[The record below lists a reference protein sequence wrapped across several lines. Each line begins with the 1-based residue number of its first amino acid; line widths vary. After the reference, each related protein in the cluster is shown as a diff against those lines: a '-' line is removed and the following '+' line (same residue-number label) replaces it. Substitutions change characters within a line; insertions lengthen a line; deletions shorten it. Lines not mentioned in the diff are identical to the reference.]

1 MTDLDRRRR
10 GDDAIRTSERHL
22 ELIIDTIPAL
32 AWSARPDGS
41 AEFLNQQYLDFIGLS
56 ADQAVD
62 WNWMSA
68 VHPDDLAGLAATW
81 QRVLASEAPGEAE
94 ARLRRH
100 DGDYRWFL
108 LRANPRRDE
117 KRNIVKWY
125 AVNTDIDDRKRAEAD
140 LRQSYDSFA
149 EAQRLG
155 KTGSF
160 IADIVADEHVW
171 SDELYR
177 ICEFDP
183 GTKITKNWAR
193 ELIHPE
199 DVASFEAGFAQSLG
213 GADFDLTFRIVTRSG
228 KVKHLH
234 AVANLIGRVEGRPL
248 FIGAIQDVTDS
259 RIAEAALGKS
269 ERKFRLLVE
278 TIPALV
284 WRSTPEGELDY
295 LNQRAIDY
303 LGHTTQS
310 LSGGRWLELVHPDH
324 RDSTL
329 RRWLEAVTT
338 GSHYEDVY
346 KLRRADGEYRWIQSV
361 GEPFHDVEGRIA
373 HWYGLV
379 IDIEDR
385 KRAEIEL
392 RRAYDS
398 FSDAQRLSKTG
409 SFITDLRGDDHNW
422 SEEAYRI
429 FEFDPGT
436 KVTVRRIRDA
446 IHPDDLT
453 AFDSVVARGMTGGN
467 VTFAFRVVTAR
478 DSLKHVRG
486 VAHVIE
492 EVEGRPMFVGA
503 LQDVTESVV
512 AEEAER
518 TRIARELHDTL
529 LQTVQG
535 VSLYVGAALHEVTP
549 DSPIRTRLERIIE
562 LMAQG
567 IEESRNAIQGLRSS
581 NSQTTDL
588 VLALSRVHEELNA
601 GSDIQF
607 SVKVTGQQK
616 RWPPQIQNEIYR
628 IGREALV
635 NAFCH
640 SKAKQI
646 EVELTYSESE
656 LSMRVRDNGCGID
669 PHVRESGRNGH
680 WGLSGMRERAA
691 RINGQLRIS
700 SSATAGTEVQ
710 LSVPGALAG

>member
-1 MTDLDRRRR
+1 VGRR
-10 GDDAIRTSERHL
+10 GEDAIHTGERDL
-22 ELIIDTIPAL
+22 KLIIDTIPAL

-62 WNWMSA
+62 RNWMSA
-68 VHPDDLAGLAATW
+68 VHPEDLAGLAATW
-81 QRVLASEAPGEAE
+81 HRILASGAPGEAE

-100 DGDYRWFL
+100 DGEYRWFL
-108 LRANPRRDE
+108 LRTNPLRDE

-140 LRQSYDSFA
+140 LRRSYDSFV
-149 EAQRLG
+149 EAQRLS

-160 IADIVADEHVW
+160 TADIVADEHIW

-177 ICEFDP
+177 ICEFEP

-193 ELIHPE
+193 EIIHPE
-199 DVASFEAGFAQSLG
+199 DVASFDAGFARSLG

-234 AVANLIGRVEGRPL
+234 SIARLVDRVEGRPL

-259 RIAEAALGKS
+259 RITEEALGKR
-269 ERKFRLLVE
+269 EREFRLLVE

-284 WRSTPEGELDY
+284 WRSTRGGELDY

-310 LSGGRWLELVHPDH
+310 LSSGRWLELVHPDH
-324 RDSTL
+324 RDSTV
-329 RRWLEAVTT
+329 RRWLHSVTT
-338 GSHYEDVY
+338 GCHYEDVY

-361 GEPFHDVEGRIA
+361 GEPFRDMEGVIA

-385 KRAEIEL
+385 KQAETEL

-398 FSDAQRLSKTG
+398 FADAQRLSHTG
-409 SFITDLRGDDHNW
+409 SFITDLLGDDHNW
-422 SEEAYRI
+422 SEQAFRI
-429 FEFDPGT
+429 FEFEPGS
-436 KVTVRRIRDA
+436 KVSVERIRDM
-446 IHPDDLT
+446 IHPDDLPS
-453 AFDSVVARGMTGGN
+453 FESVIARGLQGEN
-467 VTFAFRVVTAR
+467 VTFAFRIVTAAGAI
-478 DSLKHVRG
+478 KHVRG
-486 VAHVIE
+486 VAHV
-492 EVEGRPMFVGA
+492 VEHDAGHPLFVGA

-535 VSLYVGAALHEVTP
+535 ASLYVGAALHEVTP
-549 DSPIRTRLERIIE
+549 DSPIRPRLERIIE
-562 LMAQG
+562 LMGQG

-581 NSQTTDL
+581 NSHTTDL
-588 VLALSRVHEELNA
+588 VLALSRIHEELEA
-601 GSDIQF
+601 GSDIRF

-616 RWPPQIQNEIYR
+616 RWPPQTQNEIYR
-628 IGREALV
+628 IGREAVV

-640 SKAKQI
+640 SRAKHI
-646 EVELTYSESE
+646 ELELTYSESE
-656 LSMRVRDNGCGID
+656 LSMRIRDNGCGID
-669 PHVRESGRNGH
+669 PQVLEGGRAGH

-691 RINGQLRIS
+691 RINGQLKIS

-710 LSVPGALAG
+710 LSVPDALAG